1 MITHDLKVVAI
12 NTLTAKIEKGIS
24 FSVPINYAF
33 QTGGVAQGIG
43 DKPDR
48 AGSFMPSPEVGLQ
61 MASLDSTEP
70 DGPDLPVDYF
80 QQEAQAL
87 KAELARKENDWKQ
100 RLSDFRDEETALME
114 EMKTASSDMS
124 QRERVQRKLDR
135 HKDMGRRLNQDL
147 SDLRVQYIRQVINI
161 LQRQKVD
168 SRFTHLGSQ
177 IDAQIEDLQRQ
188 KKQLEESV
196 QP

>member
-1 MITHDLKVVAI
+1 
-12 NTLTAKIEKGIS
+12 
-24 FSVPINYAF
+24 
-33 QTGGVAQGIG
+33 
-43 DKPDR
+43 
-48 AGSFMPSPEVGLQ
+48 
-61 MASLDSTEP
+61 
-70 DGPDLPVDYF
+70 
-80 QQEAQAL
+80 
-87 KAELARKENDWKQ
+87 
-100 RLSDFRDEETALME
+100 
-114 EMKTASSDMS
+114 MS